1 MKNKIKK
8 FLSFVTA
15 IVITLGVII
24 PSASFVHAATTL
36 EVAQYTKTSGVVK
49 GVTASNNGTYEGKWT
64 AEIPMGKV
72 MAGIENEMKQAET
85 VDTIHMVKM
94 VKIKLHM

>member
-36 EVAQYTKTSGVVK
+36 EVAQYTKTSGVVT
-49 GVTASNNGTYEGKWT
+49 GVTASNNGTYEGKWS

-72 MAGIENEMKQAET
+72 MAGKWL
-85 VDTIHMVKM
+85 DLWDYIHMVKT